1 MLIDQKILHVHIPRT
16 GGRFIKELFKHS
28 NYKIA
33 FFEFDR
39 TFRGKEVA
47 HLTFPEY
54 EFFYDHANFKK
65 FSVVR
70 DPVDKFLSA
79 INNYGKINN
88 EKIEYILKTQN
99 LFDEFINNTIYND
112 CSNYFVPQVNF
123 LDYKT
128 KIYKY
133 EEGLN
138 INFNKWLSDNF
149 NLGIIP
155 MNYIHDE
162 KKSRQLY
169 ISNKQKKY
177 IENYYYKDYK
187 ILGY

>member
-1 MLIDQKILHVHIPRT
+1 
-16 GGRFIKELFKHS
+16 
-28 NYKIA
+28 
-33 FFEFDR
+33 
-39 TFRGKEVA
+39 
-47 HLTFPEY
+47 
-54 EFFYDHANFKK
+54 
-65 FSVVR
+65 
-70 DPVDKFLSA
+70 
-79 INNYGKINN
+79 
-88 EKIEYILKTQN
+88 
-99 LFDEFINNTIYND
+99 
-112 CSNYFVPQVNF
+112 VPQVNF